1 MDALSI
7 GLLVLGF
14 IGGITVS
21 FTIVYLVYCY
31 NEAQRKKKERE
42 KHEKQEE
49 EANADEK
56 KEESREREMS
66 HERYG
71 LNVLCIF
78 IVSLYSTELIN

>member
-49 EANADEK
+49 ANADEK
-56 KEESREREMS
+56 KEESKEREMS

-71 LNVLCIF
+71 LNVLRIF
-78 IVSLYSTELIN
+78 IISLYSTELIN